1 MNRLKKQWLIL
12 LCALAC
18 VLLSP
23 PSQAGQ
29 GELKMI
35 TLKHRFAEDLLPV
48 VQPMV
53 GPEGTANATN
63 NILIIRTTPER
74 LAEIEQVVSN
84 LDVGSRNI
92 RIEVSHDRSLQ
103 TEDRELSASGRG
115 RVGDT
120 EVVIGRPGRRS
131 GARIEM
137 NRGSSRSSQQGSQFL
152 TVMDGAS
159 AFIEVGQS
167 VPYTQVFTQRYA
179 IVQQTTDFQDITTG
193 FAVRPRYIGDEVEV
207 EITPR
212 IATLNT
218 GGFIDFDTLS
228 TRMRV
233 KPGVWFDLGGS
244 MRSRDEVSSAI
255 LSSGSSNASES
266 SALMIK
272 VD

>member
-1 MNRLKKQWLIL
+1 
-12 LCALAC
+12 
-18 VLLSP
+18 
-23 PSQAGQ
+23 
-29 GELKMI
+29 MI